1 MTPDV
6 HQVIEDTFRQESGR
20 VIATLIGL
28 VRDFDLAEDV
38 LQDALSIALERWPT
52 KGIPRNPGAWLTT
65 TARRRAIDRLRR
77 DQTLAQKT
85 VILQSLIDLDQQM
98 HEVPPAEAIP
108 DDRLKLIFT
117 CCHPALSIEA
127 RVALTLRTL
136 GGLTTTEIA
145 KAFLIPQATMAQRLV
160 RAKSKI
166 KQAVIPYR
174 VPPVHLLGERL
185 ESVLAVIYLI
195 FNEGYSASVGEQLI
209 RRDLCAEA
217 IHLGRVL
224 TRLLAD
230 SPDLLEDPESLGLL
244 ALMLLHDSRR
254 KARVDAAGALVT
266 LEEQDRSLW
275 DRTEID
281 EGLLALEHALLMRK
295 TGPYQIQAAIS
306 GLHSQVAGAGETDW
320 GQIALLYQELAKFN
334 PSPIVELNRAVAVA
348 MAKGPQVGLGLID
361 QIGETKALSGYY
373 LFHAARA
380 DLLRRSDRLAEA
392 KAAYQNALTLT
403 QNVVEQKYLQ
413 RRINEIE
420 AKKKF

>member
-1 MTPDV
+1 MTSSV
-6 HQVIEDTFRQESGR
+6 HQVTEDTFRQESGR

-38 LQDALSIALERWPT
+38 LQDAYSIALQRWPT
-52 KGIPRNPGAWLTT
+52 KGIPRNPVAWITT

-77 DQTLAQKT
+77 DQTLSQKKM
-85 VILQSLIDLDQQM
+85 ILQGLIEIDQQM
-98 HEVPPAEAIP
+98 HEIPPAEAIP

-117 CCHPALSIEA
+117 CCHPALALEA

-160 RAKSKI
+160 RAKRKI
-166 KQAVIPYR
+166 KQAGIPYR
-174 VPPVHLLGERL
+174 VPPVHLLSERF

-217 IHLGRVL
+217 IRLGRVL

-230 SPDLLEDPESLGLL
+230 SPNLSEEPESLGLM
-244 ALMLLHDSRR
+244 ALMLLHDARR
-254 KARVDAAGALVT
+254 KARIDDNGHLVT
-266 LEEQDRSLW
+266 LEEQDRTLW
-275 DRTEID
+275 DRPEID
-281 EGLLALEHALLMRK
+281 QGLAALEHALQMQK
-295 TGPYQIQAAIS
+295 IGPYQIQAAIS
-306 GLHSQVAGAGETDW
+306 GLHAQAAGAEETDW
-320 GQIALLYQELAKFN
+320 NQILLLYQELAKFN

-348 MAKGPQVGLGLID
+348 MANGPLVGLGIID
-361 QIGETKALSGYY
+361 KIGETKALTDYY

-380 DLLRRSDRLAEA
+380 DLLRRSDRFAEA
-392 KAAYQNALTLT
+392 KAAYQNALSLT
-403 QNVVEQKYLQ
+403 QNEIEQAYLQ
-413 RRINEIE
+413 RRITEIE
-420 AKKKF
+420 AQELA